1 MTRIN
6 IMLRTLHGKVS
17 LILLALF
24 LATAAFNVFWTLHSV
39 RYQLMSAD
47 QRLNRGLADYLVKH
61 EFDEG
66 ELADAGKKLEH
77 SFEML
82 MDINPSIELYL
93 LDPTG
98 QILSY
103 SAPRGHVVRETVA
116 VRPIEVYLSPS
127 DNLPILGDDPRHLWR
142 QKPFSAAVVSMEG
155 LNKGYLYIILGGEEH
170 DSFFDLFTGN
180 SIFRIT
186 LLVSLSALLFLF
198 ATVFLL
204 FRLATVRHR
213 QLALAMEEFR
223 QSDFS
228 APVQMTTETKK
239 SGGDE
244 IDLLETVFTE
254 MSERIREQIGELRD
268 KDQLRRE
275 LVSNIS
281 HDLRTPLASLQGYI
295 ETLETKHERLSP
307 TERNEILEKAMR
319 LVSRLGKLVAEL
331 LELARLDSLD
341 LVADKEP
348 FPLADLVSDILMD
361 FQEPALRN
369 NIQLSLDINEN
380 VSLVNGDI
388 RLLERAIQNV
398 IDNALKFTPENGQ
411 VTVSLTSFQDK
422 VRLSVSDTGPG
433 ISPEDMPHIFE
444 RFYRSGS
451 SISETGIG
459 LGLAISQRIAELH
472 NTVIGVENLP
482 DEGTVFTLDLE
493 TWSLAEA

>member
-1 MTRIN
+1 
-6 IMLRTLHGKVS
+6 MLRTLHGKVS

-39 RYQLMSAD
+39 RYQLMSAE
-47 QRLNRGLADYLVKH
+47 QRFNRGLADYLVKH

-93 LDPTG
+93 LDPEG
-98 QILSY
+98 QILAY
-103 SAPRGHVVRETVA
+103 SAPKGHVVRNKVA
-116 VRPIEVYLSPS
+116 VTSIEEYLSPTS
-127 DNLPILGDDPRHLWR
+127 NLPILGDDPRHVWR
-142 QKPFSAAVVSMEG
+142 QKPFSAAAVSMEG
-155 LNKGYLYIILGGEEH
+155 LQKGYLYIILGGEEH

-180 SIFRIT
+180 SIFRIS

-213 QLALAMEEFR
+213 RLALAMEEFR

-228 APVQMTTETKK
+228 APVQMTTEAGK

-254 MSERIREQIGELRD
+254 MSERIGEQIGELKN
-268 KDQLRRE
+268 KDHLRRE

-281 HDLRTPLASLQGYI
+281 HDLRTPIASLQGYI
-295 ETLETKHERLSP
+295 ETLETRHGCLSP
-307 TERNEILEKAMR
+307 TERSEILEKAMR

-341 LVADKEP
+341 LVAEKEP
-348 FPLADLVSDILMD
+348 FPLADLVNDILMD
-361 FQEPALRN
+361 FQEPARRKHIKLSAN
-369 NIQLSLDINEN
+369 HDENIP
-380 VSLVNGDI
+380 LVNGDI

-411 VTVSLTSFQDK
+411 VTVSLTSFGDK

-444 RFYRSGS
+444 RFYRADPSSG
-451 SISETGIG
+451 EAGVG

-472 NTVIGVENLP
+472 NTSLGALNHP
-482 DEGTVFTLDLE
+482 DVGSVFTLDIE
-493 TWSLAEA
+493 VWSQPGV

>member
-1 MTRIN
+1 MI
-6 IMLRTLHGKVS
+6 RTLHGKVS

-24 LATAAFNVFWTLHSV
+24 LATAAFNVTWTLHSV

-98 QILSY
+98 RILSY
-103 SAPRGHVVRETVA
+103 SAPQGRVVRNTVA
-116 VRPIEVYLSPS
+116 VRPIEEYLSS
-127 DNLPILGDDPRHLWR
+127 ASTLPILGDDPRHMWR

-170 DSFFDLFTGN
+170 DSLFDLFTGN
-180 SIFRIT
+180 SIFRIS

-204 FRLATVRHR
+204 FRVATVRHR
-213 QLALAMEEFR
+213 RLVLAMKEFR

-228 APVQMTTETKK
+228 TPVQMVPGTRKM
-239 SGGDE
+239 GGDE

-254 MSERIREQIGELRD
+254 MSERIGEQIGELKN
-268 KDQLRRE
+268 KDNLRRE

-281 HDLRTPLASLQGYI
+281 HDLRTPIASLQGYI
-295 ETLETKHERLSP
+295 ETLEARHGRLSQD
-307 TERNEILEKAMR
+307 ERSDILEKAMR
-319 LVSRLGKLVAEL
+319 LVSRLGKLVTEL

-341 LVADKEP
+341 LVAEKVP
-348 FPLADLVSDILMD
+348 FSLTDLVNDILMD
-361 FQEPALRN
+361 FQEPARLKH
-369 NIQLSLDINEN
+369 IQLSANIDEN
-380 VSLVNGDI
+380 TNLVNGDI
-388 RLLERAIQNV
+388 RLLERAIQNI

-411 VTVSLTSFQDK
+411 VTVNLTSSGDK
-422 VRLSVSDTGPG
+422 VRLSIRDTGPG
-433 ISPEDMPHIFE
+433 VSPVDMPHIFE
-444 RFYRSGS
+444 RFYRARS
-451 SISETGIG
+451 SSSETGVG
-459 LGLAISQRIAELH
+459 LGLAITQRIAELH
-472 NTVIGVENLP
+472 STSVGLENHP
-482 DEGTVFTLDLE
+482 EVGSVFTLDLE
-493 TWSLAEA
+493 AWSQPRDK